1 MSAVLLSRRPHPPPH
16 PSASNDSLDHRML
29 CWPVRG
35 ATPGTR
41 WGAASFQPSQPIDAG
56 AASRFTYRHD
66 APRGGV
72 VGGARPFYRAYRT
85 SLADGT
91 GSALRR
97 MPRLRPEA
105 KNLPGYGVMHNA
117 LSRPDSAPHAAFVRC
132 RAKMKTLERHG
143 PPLRTSSVGATGSAT
158 GTGPTAETDWTEVPY
173 AGARAIRKHPAN
185 KGRRFGLC
193 APSNGPGGPPAVA
206 T

>member
-1 MSAVLLSRRPHPPPH
+1 MSAVLPSRRPHPPPH

-29 CWPVRG
+29 CWPVGG
-35 ATPGTR
+35 ATPRTR

-72 VGGARPFYRAYRT
+72 VGGARPFCRAYRT

-117 LSRPDSAPHAAFVRC
+117 LSRPDSASHAAFVVRC

-143 PPLRTSSVGATGSAT
+143 PP
-158 GTGPTAETDWTEVPY
+158 GPSFAHTPWVQLAAPR
-173 AGARAIRKHPAN
+173 ALHRGAIRPGL
-185 KGRRFGLC
+185 KGAGY
-193 APSNGPGGPPAVA
+193 AKTPGCQIKAA
-206 T
+206 H

>member
-143 PPLRTSSVGATGSAT
+143 PPLRTSWVPLAAPRALDRLPRQTVPRCHTPGRGPFENTRLIKAADSAFVHRAT
-158 GTGPTAETDWTEVPY
+158 
-173 AGARAIRKHPAN
+173 
-185 KGRRFGLC
+185 
-193 APSNGPGGPPAVA
+193 GPPAVA